1 MYLVTLSSKGW
12 SCACPDHRTRQVKC
26 KHIHAVEFSL
36 QLRNEVR
43 ESMVVSPVTVD
54 SCPYCGSHEI
64 EKFGVRRNRSTTIQ
78 RFRCKLCKKTF
89 SLNLGFERMRS
100 DPKAITTAMQL
111 YFSGESLRNTK
122 LALKMMGVSVSHVTI
137 YKWIGKYVNLMN
149 DYLERITPQVSGV
162 WRTDEIYVK
171 FRGKM
176 NYVFAMMDDETR
188 FWIAQQVAQHKGTDD
203 VAPMFKQAAHFAQKK
218 PSLLISDGAQNFK
231 RAFKQAYFS
240 NAQDTKHVSQVHFK
254 DPDNNNKM
262 ERLNGEIRDREKVF
276 RGLKSTNTPI
286 LKGCRL
292 YHNFIRPHEALNG
305 KTPAEAAGISI
316 EGANKWL
323 TIIQNAAK
331 PVGWYCT
338 Q

>member
-1 MYLVTLSSKGW
+1 MMMLGREEKGKMIAENGEVIRINSEKYEVKSQSGNGVYLVTLSSKGW
-12 SCACPDHRTRQVKC
+12 SCTCQDHRTRSVKC

-36 QLRNEVR
+36 QLRNEVK
-43 ESMVVSPVTVD
+43 ESIIVSPVSVGQCP
-54 SCPYCGSHEI
+54 SCHSGEI
-64 EKFGVRRNRSTTIQ
+64 EKFGVRRNKNTSIQ
-78 RFRCKLCKKTF
+78 RFRCKSCKRTF
-89 SLNLGFERMRS
+89 NLNLGFERMRS
-100 DPKAITTAMQL
+100 DPKAITTAIHL

-149 DYLERITPQVSGV
+149 GYLERITPQVSGV

-176 NYVFAMMDDETR
+176 NYVFAMMYDETR

-203 VAPMFKQAAHFAQKK
+203 VAPMFMQAAQVAQRR

-231 RAFKQAYFS
+231 RAFKQAFYS
-240 NAQDTKHVSQVHFK
+240 NAQDSKHLRQVHFK

-276 RGLKSTNTPI
+276 RG
-286 LKGCRL
+286 
-292 YHNFIRPHEALNG
+292 
-305 KTPAEAAGISI
+305 
-316 EGANKWL
+316 
-323 TIIQNAAK
+323 
-331 PVGWYCT
+331 
-338 Q
+338 